1 MLYRTTKQQS
11 VGWSSASNWVI
22 RRGLTEKLILEQ
34 RPKKKEGNKPGRCVW
49 EKGISEKSKG
59 KEANIK
65 AGFTSTRNIE
75 VASVAEA
82 ARVT

>member
-11 VGWSSASNWVI
+11 VGWSSVSNWVI

-34 RPKKKEGNKPGRCVW
+34 RPKKKEENNPGRCVW
-49 EKGISEKSKG
+49 EKGVSGKSKG

-75 VASVAEA
+75 VASAAEA

>member
-1 MLYRTTKQQS
+1 M
-11 VGWSSASNWVI
+11 
-22 RRGLTEKLILEQ
+22 EQ
-34 RPKKKEGNKPGRCVW
+34 RPKKKEENNPGRCVW
-49 EKGISEKSKG
+49 EKGVSGKSKG

-75 VASVAEA
+75 VASAAEA